1 MRRLR
6 TLASQYPDLVS
17 IHKIGKS
24 VKGRDLVFVKMTRSV
39 HQREKGRPMFKFTGN
54 MHGDETLGRQLIL
67 YMTEYLAYNYGRD
80 SRVTNLLDNTEIYLL
95 PTLNPDGFAV
105 SREDVGKF
113 CSKPFP
119 SQGPGRPNA
128 NGRDLNRNFPK
139 QFDEDLRRMSRDS
152 KQLER
157 GRQPETM

>member
-1 MRRLR
+1 M
-6 TLASQYPDLVS
+6 S

-24 VKGRDLVFVKMTRSV
+24 VKGRDLVFVKMTRNV
-39 HQREKGRPMFKFTGN
+39 QQREKGRPMFKFTGN

-67 YMTEYLAYNYGRD
+67 YMAEYLAYNYGRD

-105 SREDVGKF
+105 SREGVGKF
-113 CSKPFP
+113 CRKPFP
-119 SQGPGRPNA
+119 SQGPGRQNA